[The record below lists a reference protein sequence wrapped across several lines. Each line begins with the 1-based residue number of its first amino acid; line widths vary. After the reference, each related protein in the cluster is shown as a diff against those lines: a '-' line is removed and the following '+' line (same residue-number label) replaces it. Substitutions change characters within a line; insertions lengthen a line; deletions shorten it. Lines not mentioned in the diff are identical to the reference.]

1 MIKINLLPVKQT
13 KKRGVGQQ
21 QLLLFAILLIGLG
34 LALFVVK
41 NEQRAKI
48 DKLDKEKVSVQSEIE
63 RMKDLIG
70 NIEVV
75 QKKRDDLKK
84 KLDVIE
90 VLKRGKSG
98 PVRVLDEISTIIP
111 KKVWLKSLKEG
122 EGKLTFDGEAL
133 DNKDIALFMKNLE
146 GSKFFK
152 KVTLISVQR
161 NPLQKKEELVLA
173 TAVMAFQIVC
183 DYSVPPQS

>member
-1 MIKINLLPVKQT
+1 MIKINLLPVKQAR
-13 KKRGVGQQ
+13 KRGVGQQ
-21 QLLLFAILLIGLG
+21 QLLLFVIVLLGLG
-34 LALFVVK
+34 IVLFLVK
-41 NEQRAKI
+41 NEEQAKLE
-48 DKLDKEKVSVQSEIE
+48 KLDGEKSTVEGEIA

-111 KKVWLKSLKEG
+111 KKVWLTTLKEG
-122 EGKLTFDGEAL
+122 EGKLTFDGQAL

-146 GSKFFK
+146 GSTFFK

-161 NPLQKKEELVLA
+161 KPVTSKEELALSS
-173 TAVMAFQIVC
+173 AVMAFQIVC